1 MTKSPIRCP
10 VSEASWSVPIAALF
24 PASFP
29 QRRFPSV
36 VFPASFSQRR
46 FPRGASQS
54 GGVFVYTFEPEAIG
68 FRLLFLGL
76 VLASRV

>member
-1 MTKSPIRCP
+1 MSGFRGELECSYCSPFP
-10 VSEASWSVPIAALF
+10 SVVS